1 MDIFNNFKGL
11 FLSVWNKGIIGV
23 DFVQI
28 LIGLGIFF
36 VFLIF
41 RGLISKLIIRK
52 LEIISKRTTNKLDD
66 TFVKAMDGPAKFLPI
81 VLGFFFASY
90 YITFAEETR
99 SFVDNI
105 NRTLI
110 TILLFWTIHQIIEP
124 ISYILSGL
132 DKLLTRELIGW
143 IIKSLKILIFILGAA
158 AVLELWGIKIG
169 PIIAGLG
176 LFGVAVALG
185 AQDLFKNL
193 ISGILVLVEKRF
205 KIGDWIIVE
214 GIIEGIVEKIGFRST
229 VIRKFDKSLA
239 IIPNFQFAENAV
251 INVSQ
256 KTNWLI
262 SWTITLQY
270 DTTIDQLKKI
280 RDKIEEYINSHEDFN
295 ISVGVSVRVDKFSD
309 SSIDMYVRC
318 FTKTSRWSE
327 YLQVKE
333 RLALSIKE
341 IVEENNASFAFPSQ
355 SIYVEKMIALF
366 YLVLQIIKLYSY
378 VVIANVVISWLVA
391 FNILN
396 TSNRFVYSV
405 LEFTYRLTDPF
416 LNRIRAFLPN
426 LGAFDISPIIL
437 LLLLWFIEMC
447 MKIYIAPIIF

>member
-1 MDIFNNFKGL
+1 MEVFANFKEL
-11 FLSVWNKGIIGV
+11 FLSVWETGILGIN
-23 DFVQI
+23 FLQI

-36 VFLIF
+36 LFLIF
-41 RGLISKLIIRK
+41 RGLISKLIIKK

-66 TFVKAMDGPAKFLPI
+66 AFVKAMEGPARFLPI

-90 YITFAEETR
+90 YINFSEDSR
-99 SFVDNI
+99 LFIDNI

-110 TILLFWTIHQIIEP
+110 TILLFWIIHQIIEP
-124 ISYILSGL
+124 ISYVLSGL
-132 DKLLTRELIGW
+132 DKILTRELIGW

-205 KIGDWIIVE
+205 KMGDWIHVE
-214 GIIEGIVEKIGFRST
+214 GIIEGIVERIGFRST

-256 KTNWLI
+256 TTNWLI
-262 SWTITLQY
+262 SWIITLQY
-270 DTTIDQLKKI
+270 DTTVDQLKTI
-280 RDKIEEYINSHEDFN
+280 RNQIEEHINSNEDFDTS
-295 ISVGVSVRVDKFSD
+295 IGVAVRVDKFSD

-318 FTKTSRWSE
+318 FSKTDSWNEWLS
-327 YLQVKE
+327 VKE
-333 RLALSIKE
+333 NLALEIKQ
-341 IVEENNASFAFPSQ
+341 IVEKNGASFAFPSQ
-355 SIYVEKMIALF
+355 SIYVEK
-366 YLVLQIIKLYSY
+366 K
-378 VVIANVVISWLVA
+378 
-391 FNILN
+391 
-396 TSNRFVYSV
+396 
-405 LEFTYRLTDPF
+405 
-416 LNRIRAFLPN
+416 
-426 LGAFDISPIIL
+426 
-437 LLLLWFIEMC
+437 
-447 MKIYIAPIIF
+447 